1 MNSSSNSRHIEFQ
14 LIEESF
20 NKAVGYSQDELIDLI
35 NDLAIDILQN
45 EKDENITSLDTLSDY
60 LEALDIEIDYCSQV
74 HEWYNLAQYII
85 THLLAKPKYTI
96 LLAGLMHLMLCLFT
110 PTKLFIIGKENE
122 LIELLKNEASFK
134 IVGLIQQAIECG
146 VFDTNV
152 ILEKG
157 NLDWMKKKQN
167 IYGVLML
174 NIVLKSSE
182 IANENFNALAEWYI
196 CNLTEK
202 DRFTSEYLSALL
214 YGLYYILTKNHAIII
229 EKIIKSNIYEK
240 FREFLYS
247 KPKEYS
253 RILAIIMFEISSY
266 KSCECDLCNVLIEN
280 MVIGVRKVYMCII
293 KECIEGLLANKI
305 DKKTQ

>member
-1 MNSSSNSRHIEFQ
+1 M
-14 LIEESF
+14 
-20 NKAVGYSQDELIDLI
+20 I

-45 EKDENITSLDTLSDY
+45 ERDENITSLDTLSDY

-157 NLDWMKKKQN
+157 NLDWMKKKA
-167 IYGVLML
+167 
-174 NIVLKSSE
+174 K
-182 IANENFNALAEWYI
+182 YI
-196 CNLTEK
+196 WSFDVKYRTEK
-202 DRFTSEYLSALL
+202 F
-214 YGLYYILTKNHAIII
+214 GN
-229 EKIIKSNIYEK
+229 
-240 FREFLYS
+240 S
-247 KPKEYS
+247 K
-253 RILAIIMFEISSY
+253 
-266 KSCECDLCNVLIEN
+266 
-280 MVIGVRKVYMCII
+280 
-293 KECIEGLLANKI
+293 
-305 DKKTQ
+305 

>member
-1 MNSSSNSRHIEFQ
+1 
-14 LIEESF
+14 
-20 NKAVGYSQDELIDLI
+20 
-35 NDLAIDILQN
+35 
-45 EKDENITSLDTLSDY
+45 
-60 LEALDIEIDYCSQV
+60 
-74 HEWYNLAQYII
+74 
-85 THLLAKPKYTI
+85 
-96 LLAGLMHLMLCLFT
+96 
-110 PTKLFIIGKENE
+110 
-122 LIELLKNEASFK
+122 
-134 IVGLIQQAIECG
+134 
-146 VFDTNV
+146 
-152 ILEKG
+152 
-157 NLDWMKKKQN
+157 
-167 IYGVLML
+167 ML

-305 DKKTQ
+305 DKKKHNKTNLRTTKSS